1 MLRNAITAI
10 ATTMLL
16 AGAAIAQQPP
26 AAAPPPPDFSK
37 VEIKTTDLG
46 DNIYMLEGQ
55 GGNIT
60 VAVAK
65 DGIIMV
71 DSEYAP
77 LHDKIKAAISTVS
90 NQPIKYLINT
100 HFHGDHTGGN
110 APFAK
115 DGVTVVAEIN
125 VKNRLAAGTTNG
137 LTGAKTP
144 PAPPDALPSKTYT
157 KTLQIRLLGRV
168 ADLRHIDNAHTDGD
182 TYVWFKTANV
192 LSTGDTFT
200 NGRYP
205 NIDFANGGNIKGMIA
220 ATDVY
225 LKLTNAK
232 TRIVPGHGPLADKAA
247 LTEYR
252 TMLVTARDRMAKLV
266 KEGKSEDDVVAAKP
280 FADLDAKWAPTELA
294 ARILSASSG
303 IRLRTRKKPGRRA
316 CMKDLVAIAEK
327 IAARLIERRQTIAVA
342 ESSTGGLISAALL
355 AVPGASAYFLGGA
368 VVYTRDARRI
378 LMEIPDDAMKG
389 IRSASEPYAKLLA
402 SQIRRRFST
411 DWGLSETGAT
421 GPTGN
426 RYGDAAGHSCMAVA
440 GTRSTAMTLET
451 GSADR
456 LANMH
461 VFAST
466 ALNFLLQNL
475 AR

>member
-1 MLRNAITAI
+1 MLRIGMTAI
-10 ATTMLL
+10 ATTLLL
-16 AGAAIAQQPP
+16 AGAAVAQQPP

-71 DSEYAP
+71 DGEYAP

-90 NQPIKYLINT
+90 NQPIEYLINT

-115 DGVTVVAEIN
+115 DGVTIISQIN

-137 LTGAKTP
+137 LTGVQTP
-144 PAPPDALPSKTYT
+144 PAAPEALPAKTYT
-157 KTLQIRLLGRV
+157 KTHQIRLRGRV
-168 ADLRHIDNAHTDGD
+168 ADLKHIENAHTDGD

-192 LSTGDTFT
+192 LSAGDTFT

-220 ATDVY
+220 AADIY

-232 TRIVPGHGPLADKAA
+232 SRIVPGHGPLADKAA
-247 LTEYR
+247 LMEYR

-266 KEGKSEDDVVAAKP
+266 KEGKSEDDVAAAKP

-294 ARILSASSG
+294 ARNFVRVVWHSLADKKD
-303 IRLRTRKKPGRRA
+303 TRK
-316 CMKDLVAIAEK
+316 
-327 IAARLIERRQTIAVA
+327 
-342 ESSTGGLISAALL
+342 
-355 AVPGASAYFLGGA
+355 GA
-368 VVYTRDARRI
+368 
-378 LMEIPDDAMKG
+378 
-389 IRSASEPYAKLLA
+389 
-402 SQIRRRFST
+402 
-411 DWGLSETGAT
+411 
-421 GPTGN
+421 
-426 RYGDAAGHSCMAVA
+426 
-440 GTRSTAMTLET
+440 
-451 GSADR
+451 
-456 LANMH
+456 
-461 VFAST
+461 
-466 ALNFLLQNL
+466 
-475 AR
+475 